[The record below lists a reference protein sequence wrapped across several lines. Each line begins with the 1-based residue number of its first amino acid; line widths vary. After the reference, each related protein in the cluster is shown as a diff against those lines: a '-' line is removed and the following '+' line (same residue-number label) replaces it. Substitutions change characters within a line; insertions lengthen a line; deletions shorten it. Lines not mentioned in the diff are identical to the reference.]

1 MKKLN
6 YSQEGNY
13 LKRKLVITTMF
24 LIDWVRKFLLKSEQE
39 AKKGFAAE
47 SSIYGSENEIE
58 EIHSIWDYVKL
69 SENSQASH
77 IAAVLGFE
85 EWITME
91 EILRRI
97 KEIFGMS
104 YQNDRSLYPYIK
116 TLVDVGLVETVN
128 IGGKKKWRK
137 KDVLIKLKGKKESD
151 GQKEKNSEKEKAV
164 A

>member
-13 LKRKLVITTMF
+13 LKRKFVITTMF
-24 LIDWVRKFLLKSEQE
+24 LIDWIRKLLPKQEQE
-39 AKKGFAAE
+39 AKKGIAE
-47 SSIYGSENEIE
+47 SSIYGFENEVE
-58 EIHSIWDYVKL
+58 EIHSIWDYIKL
-69 SENSQASH
+69 SENSQAAH

-97 KEIFGMS
+97 KEIFGMG

-137 KDVLIKLKGKKESD
+137 KDVLIKLKGKKESE
-151 GQKEKNSEKEKAV
+151 GQKEKNREKEKAV